1 MFIFLQLQHF
11 LITTLGQQWYYSTKN
26 KPVEVTHMYYR
37 GDRYV
42 YKATIQL
49 DENDREWDEKS
60 DGIGKEKEGKIFYKK
75 DDLGYKGP
83 VEGVKLKTLT
93 YGEKTLMA
101 EFRLKKRSTLPEHS
115 HPHEQIG
122 YLVSGRIVLIIDG
135 QRKPAEPGDSWCIH
149 GDVLHSGET
158 VEDSVVIEV
167 FSQVRED
174 FLP

>member
-1 MFIFLQLQHF
+1 M
-11 LITTLGQQWYYSTKN
+11 
-26 KPVEVTHMYYR
+26 
-37 GDRYV
+37 
-42 YKATIQL
+42 
-49 DENDREWDEKS
+49 
-60 DGIGKEKEGKIFYKK
+60 FYKK
-75 DDLGYKGP
+75 GDLGYKAP

-101 EFRLKKRSTLPEHS
+101 EFRLKKGSTLPEHS

-135 QRKPAEPGDSWCIH
+135 ERNPAEPGDSWCIH
-149 GDVLHSGET
+149 GDVPHSGET

-167 FSQVRED
+167 FSPVRED